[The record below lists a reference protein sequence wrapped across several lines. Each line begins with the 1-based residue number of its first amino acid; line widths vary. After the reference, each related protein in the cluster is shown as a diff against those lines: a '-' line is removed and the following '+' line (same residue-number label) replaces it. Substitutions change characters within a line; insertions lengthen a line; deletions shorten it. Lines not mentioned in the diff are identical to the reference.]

1 MGLLKSRKDANEEPS
16 RPTGAG
22 QSAPSVGS
30 VDENELVSRDG
41 VRSQVSLSIEAL
53 QAQAAARSARLS
65 AAQAAGPGGPPGAQ
79 GSAGD
84 PGAMSTRTPGLDG
97 EETRMLGEILVAHSV
112 LSSEH
117 LVAAL
122 DAHRAAGQRLGEF
135 LVAKRVL
142 SERDLAGL
150 LAEQA
155 RLGVVDLRHHFPD
168 PVAVVA
174 LPEAHARAWG
184 ALVLRRTASGFD
196 VVVSDPS
203 DPSIAIRLREVL
215 HQPVQLFVSGVG
227 EIQRAIDVAYRTT
240 ANVDEHVRVF
250 QAREEQRRA
259 GQGDHGAIAQV
270 DEKAP
275 IVQVV
280 NLLLSQAVSERASDV
295 HIEPMA
301 ERVRIRNRV
310 DGALH
315 EVLNLP
321 PGMGPALI
329 SRIKVMAN
337 MNIVERRR
345 AQDGQ
350 IEIEVDG
357 VPLDVRVSTTST
369 VNGEKCVMRILDKR
383 RALLGLRDLGMPAET
398 LTIFEGLTRSPYGM
412 VLCAGPTGSG
422 KTTTLYATLTQI
434 NREEINVM
442 TVEDPVE
449 YVFPTVNQ
457 IQINEQAGITFAGG
471 LRSILRQDPD
481 AILVGEIRDV
491 ETARIAV
498 QSALTGHLVLS
509 SLHATD
515 SVAAL
520 HRFLD
525 MGIES
530 FLISSSVLGVVGQR
544 LVRRLCSECTVSYT
558 PSPDELAMWDKAG
571 FAPKREFF
579 QGEGCVFCS
588 GTGYQGRVG
597 VYELLR
603 VSDDMKQLVVNE
615 PTYQQLRDLAISEGM
630 VPLQTE
636 ALKLVE
642 QDVTTLAEVLRTLY
656 VV

>member
-1 MGLLKSRKDANEEPS
+1 MGLLKSRKDATGEPKRYVDVGDATPRFDDVSEEEFLDS
-16 RPTGAG
+16 
-22 QSAPSVGS
+22 
-30 VDENELVSRDG
+30 DG
-41 VRSQVSLSIEAL
+41 VDAQVTLSIEAL
-53 QAQAAARSARLS
+53 QAQVAARNARLNAAMAVAATGMPETDSAVAAAEN
-65 AAQAAGPGGPPGAQ
+65 QA
-79 GSAGD
+79 
-84 PGAMSTRTPGLDG
+84 
-97 EETRMLGEILVAHSV
+97 RMLGELLVDRGV
-112 LSSEH
+112 LTAEQ
-117 LVAAL
+117 LVHAL
-122 DAHRAAGQRLGEF
+122 EGQAGAGQRLGEF
-135 LVAKRVL
+135 LVSKRVL
-142 SERDLAGL
+142 TERDLAGV
-150 LAEQA
+150 LAEQFG
-155 RLGVVDLRHHFPD
+155 LDVVDLRHHFPD
-168 PVAVVA
+168 PTAVVA
-174 LPEAHARAWG
+174 LPESHARAWG
-184 ALVLRRTASGFD
+184 ALVLRRTQFGFD

-203 DPSIAIRLREVL
+203 DPSIADRLREIL
-215 HQPVQLFVSGVG
+215 LQPAKLFVGGVG

-259 GQGDHGAIAQV
+259 GQGDNTTAQV

-295 HIEPMA
+295 HIEPMPD
-301 ERVRIRNRV
+301 RVRVRNRI

-345 AQDGQ
+345 PQDGQ
-350 IEIEVDG
+350 IEVDVDG

-369 VNGEKCVMRILDKR
+369 VNGEKCVLRILDKR
-383 RALLGLRDLGMPAET
+383 RALFGLRDLGMPAET
-398 LTIFEGLTRSPYGM
+398 LTIFEGMTRSPYGM
-412 VLCAGPTGSG
+412 VICAGPTGSG

-498 QSALTGHLVLS
+498 QAALTGHLVLS

-544 LVRRLCSECTVSYT
+544 LVRRLCPECKVGYDPT
-558 PSPDELAMWDKAG
+558 PDELAMWDKAG
-571 FAPKREFF
+571 MAQKSEFF
-579 QGEGCVFCS
+579 QGEGCVFCAE
-588 GTGYQGRVG
+588 TGYQGRIG

-603 VSDDMKQLVVNE
+603 VSDDMKQLVVNQ
-615 PTYQQLRDLAISEGM
+615 PTYQELRDLAVAEGM

-636 ALKLVE
+636 ALRLVE
-642 QDVTTLAEVLRTLY
+642 RDVTTLAEVLRTLY